1 MSHQTVNEA
10 GKATEVALVKFHDGP
25 ILIPNG
31 MEIPVA
37 IGVLEARQKWLE
49 ETVAIQETFDV
60 FPFDGANAIN
70 EVLAAKYG
78 WANSVP
84 TPGFWSDTPPT
95 MLQIEVGYGQKK
107 SVPWGS
113 FRLPNVAGMIQTDV
127 DRGGDRFRF
136 RLTAEVL
143 RKDEATIRDVFKAVR
158 EYLKTHSIYRGKAIK
173 IRFLNDAGKPL
184 SMPKPEFMDTSRIS
198 RDMIV
203 YSDHIHDSIETNLFT
218 PIERVDDIM
227 RNGLPVKR
235 AVLLGGTYGTGKTL
249 AATVA
254 SRLAVDNG
262 LTYLYVPRA
271 DELKLAI
278 EFLKQYQNP
287 ASVLFCEDIDRVLA
301 GERTMSMD
309 DILNIVDGIDTKTT
323 HMIAVFTTNDL
334 EAINPAMIRP
344 GRLDSVIEVTPP
356 DAKAVEKLIRVYA
369 GNALPADSDIA
380 MAGKALE
387 GQIPAVIA
395 EVVQRAKLAMLR
407 RVPKGQLITGLSEDA
422 IVESAITMKGQT
434 DLLERLT
441 LAAAKAEPTLGDKM
455 ADLVEDVI
463 RDNLAPQLLATAI
476 IDEVNSQ

>member
-1 MSHQTVNEA
+1 MSNHNTVNEA
-10 GKATEVALVKFHDGP
+10 GKTTEVALVKFHDGP
-25 ILIPNG
+25 ILLPNG

-37 IGVLEARQKWLE
+37 IDVLRQRQEWLE
-49 ETVAIQETFDV
+49 ETVNIVETFDV

-70 EVLAAKYG
+70 EVLATKYG

-84 TPGFWSDTPPT
+84 TPGFFGSTPPT
-95 MLQIEVGYGQKK
+95 MLQINVAYGQKK

-113 FRLPNVAGMIQTDV
+113 FALPGVKGLMQTNV
-127 DRGGDRFRF
+127 DRTGDRFRF
-136 RLTAEVL
+136 MLAAEVL
-143 RKDEATIRDVFKAVR
+143 RKDEATVRDVFKGVR
-158 EYLKTHSIYRGKAIK
+158 EYLKEHSIYRGKAIK

-184 SMPKPEFMDTSRIS
+184 KMPEPEFLDTRRIS

-203 YSDHIHDSIETNLFT
+203 YSDHIHDAIETNLFC
-218 PIERVDDIM
+218 PIERVPDIM
-227 RNGLPVKR
+227 ANGLPVKR

-262 LTYLYVPRA
+262 LTYLYIPRA
-271 DELKLAI
+271 DELKLGI

-301 GERTMSMD
+301 GERTMTMD
-309 DILNIVDGIDTKTT
+309 DILNIVDGIDTKST

-356 DAKAVEKLIRVYA
+356 DAKAVQKLIRIYA
-369 GNALPADSDIA
+369 GNALEAGADITV
-380 MAGKALE
+380 AGEALA

-395 EVVQRAKLAMLR
+395 EVVRRAKMSMLR
-407 RVPKGQLITGLSEDA
+407 RIPKGKLITGLSEDA
-422 IVESAITMKGQT
+422 IIESALTMKGQT

-441 LAAAKAEPTLGDKM
+441 EASKRAEPTLGDKL
-455 ADLVEDVI
+455 AEIVEDSL
-463 RDNLAPQLLATAI
+463 RENLNPGVLAERI
-476 IDEVNSQ
+476 IEEATS